1 MICFIS
7 LKMVKAAGV
16 PDHLGSV
23 YVQVTQL
30 YEEAQG
36 LLLIGSRGNVILIL
50 MLKVDF
56 QNVWL
61 S

>member
-1 MICFIS
+1 
-7 LKMVKAAGV
+7 MVKAAGV